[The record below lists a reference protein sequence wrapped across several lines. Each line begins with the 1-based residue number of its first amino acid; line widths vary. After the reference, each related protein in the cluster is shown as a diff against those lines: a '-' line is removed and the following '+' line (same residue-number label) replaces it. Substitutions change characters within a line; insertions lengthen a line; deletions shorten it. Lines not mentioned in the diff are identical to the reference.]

1 MDLNYPLL
9 TDLVSVAQ
17 VWRITSPCC
26 PFSIFMNYPC
36 ICGCTSIYSI
46 SFYLASTEKD
56 VLSAYCGHFLYP
68 TSPLFLCR
76 LLLCFSS
83 LSLSDEVFLFSKMS
97 LSLPHSSSRD
107 PLRPPRLGPDAKA
120 CRRAHRSRGKPGAT
134 LAPEHHITGTVN
146 PYFTTSLKCYSR
158 YIRKP
163 WKSCNDRLKGCTLSI
178 IPVRNLSTS
187 KIRINPRASL
197 LTFKISKWGK
207 LQMCAL
213 AQSQTAI
220 I

>member
-1 MDLNYPLL
+1 MDLDYPLL
-9 TDLVSVAQ
+9 TDLVSAAQ

-26 PFSIFMNYPC
+26 FSIFMNYPC

-56 VLSAYCGHFLYP
+56 VLSAYSGHFLYP
-68 TSPLFLCR
+68 ISPFFLCR
-76 LLLCFSS
+76 LLLIMFFITFSVWRS
-83 LSLSDEVFLFSKMS
+83 ISVLKNVS

-146 PYFTTSLKCYSR
+146 PYFTTSLKCCSR
-158 YIRKP
+158 YIRMP

-178 IPVRNLSTS
+178 IPFRNLSTS

-197 LTFKISKWGK
+197 ITFN
-207 LQMCAL
+207 LD
-213 AQSQTAI
+213 
-220 I
+220 